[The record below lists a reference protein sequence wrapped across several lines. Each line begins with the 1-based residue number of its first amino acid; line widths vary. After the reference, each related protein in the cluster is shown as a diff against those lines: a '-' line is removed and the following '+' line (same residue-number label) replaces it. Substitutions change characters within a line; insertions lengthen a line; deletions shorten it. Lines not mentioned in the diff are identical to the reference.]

1 MYPHEIP
8 EVVRGLF
15 LRLEQLLESREDD
28 ESAEIALRTLY
39 RLTRDE
45 VGRPK
50 YPNLRVEG
58 GYDWETLDYIVDRH
72 PTRHQ

>member
-15 LRLEQLLESREDD
+15 LRLEQLLEIREDD

-50 YPNLRVEG
+50 YPSMRGEIGFN
-58 GYDWETLDYIVDRH
+58 WEFLDHFVYRH
-72 PTRHQ
+72 PARHQ

>member
-15 LRLEQLLESREDD
+15 LRLEQLLEIREDD

-50 YPNLRVEG
+50 YPNMRGESG
-58 GYDWETLDYIVDRH
+58 FNWENLEYNVYRH
-72 PTRHQ
+72 PNRHQ

>member
-28 ESAEIALRTLY
+28 ESAEIAFRALY

-50 YPNLRVEG
+50 YPNMRGES
-58 GYDWETLDYIVDRH
+58 GYDWEYLDYYVNRH